1 MSQVRSGNMWCP
13 MRGGWIFFALYVD
26 YVHDLQFKNSIQWK
40 LAYHIPKYLPLSD
53 YNCLYSVLID
63 WITNNLSCPRKKSV
77 LLRQYCYGVYSGNYG
92 SFLAPLTRWKHCDE
106 KAGNSNRWGTHGIRV
121 IVFMTII
128 WIYCQSLCLFM
139 VSAVTYLTH
148 CQKIP
153 PTHCF
158 MQSITR
164 IYLMN
169 SHSCEWQ

>member
-92 SFLAPLTRWKHCDE
+92 SFLAPFTRWKHCDE
-106 KAGNSNRWGTHGIRV
+106 KAGNSSRWGTHELNWILFNISTTTTYIQTYNTV
-121 IVFMTII
+121 NAVKIYMTAA
-128 WIYCQSLCLFM
+128 L
-139 VSAVTYLTH
+139 
-148 CQKIP
+148 
-153 PTHCF
+153 
-158 MQSITR
+158 
-164 IYLMN
+164 
-169 SHSCEWQ
+169 SCYTL